1 MKNKKNIWKNIKKI
15 SVIISLII
23 MILSGIIYC
32 TNIYDWI
39 NKNTNKCSSISIN
52 QNQSGNNIS
61 STQSIQIGF

>member
-1 MKNKKNIWKNIKKI
+1 
-15 SVIISLII
+15 
-23 MILSGIIYC
+23 MILSGIIYY

-52 QNQSGNNIS
+52 QNQSGNIS